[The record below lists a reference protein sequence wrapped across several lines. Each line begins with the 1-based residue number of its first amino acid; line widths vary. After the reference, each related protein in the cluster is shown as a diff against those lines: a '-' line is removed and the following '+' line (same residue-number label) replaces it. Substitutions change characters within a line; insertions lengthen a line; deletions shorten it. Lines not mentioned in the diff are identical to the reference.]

1 MTHCPSRHTLTC
13 RINSA
18 RYVIHLQ
25 SHHGLILEL
34 QLQIATSHPKHQ
46 QAVNVNVPLTMTD
59 AAAARNSQTKVLET
73 IVEAGKKAFDPSAET
88 ASREIGLREYNDLTE
103 R

>member
-1 MTHCPSRHTLTC
+1 
-13 RINSA
+13 
-18 RYVIHLQ
+18 
-25 SHHGLILEL
+25 
-34 QLQIATSHPKHQ
+34 
-46 QAVNVNVPLTMTD
+46 MTD